1 MKFDFSQKYDQLT
14 PKKKKRFRDDLI
26 SQFDWNTKAS
36 FYNVINGS
44 SSISLI
50 EKNYIDNLFAEYFQ
64 RQIDSIVTI

>member
-14 PKKKKRFRDDLI
+14 PKNKKRFRDDLI

-50 EKNYIDNLFAEYFQ
+50 EKNYIDNLFVEYFQ
-64 RQIDSIVTI
+64 RQIDSIATI